1 MGKRYTVQ
9 FERDEDGAWVAVI
22 DLARGKSVI
31 ADGRSIGE
39 ARKRV
44 RGALAVYLEDD
55 KAAEAA
61 ELVDDVKLPAKV
73 KTAVAKALA
82 ARQEAQAAQARA
94 LESSAAVARELTAL
108 GVSTRDAAEM
118 LGVSHQ
124 AVFQYAAGSVENDGG
139 AGGRAVKKRA
149 AKRRAG

>member
-9 FERDEDGAWVAVI
+9 FERDEDGIWVAVI
-22 DLARGKSVI
+22 KLARGNSVI

-44 RGALAVYLEDD
+44 RGALAVHLEDD

-73 KTAVAKALA
+73 KTAVANAL
-82 ARQEAQAAQARA
+82 RIREEAQAAQARA
-94 LESSAAVARELTAL
+94 QDTSAAAARELAEL

-124 AVFQYAAGSVENDGG
+124 AVHQYVGRAENASG
-139 AGGRAVKKRA
+139 AGGQAVKKR
-149 AKRRAG
+149 RVS